1 MSHCGWPF
9 IHLDYSTVGTNRSA
23 HPNVVSLLCRRLATN
38 GPNALTPPPVTPW
51 YIKLLLKFLDP
62 FMILLELAAVLCFV
76 LYGTN
81 TSDPVNLWVALVLV
95 AVVILTCV
103 LSYYQEG
110 QSAKVMNSF
119 AVRT

>member
-9 IHLDYSTVGTNRSA
+9 IHLDYSTDGTNRSA
-23 HPNVVSLLCRRLATN
+23 HPNVVCLLCRRLATN

-51 YIKLLLKFLDP
+51 YIKLLMKFLDP
-62 FMILLELAAVLCFV
+62 FMILLELASVLCFV